1 MNKCK
6 SDYESC
12 YEELRKI
19 MSPGD
24 INGADLLFL
33 ENAAFLLSQSRS
45 NPESFKVT
53 ERKLLIELI
62 AKIKRSEP
70 FSFSLGV

>member
-12 YEELRKI
+12 YEELREI

-24 INGADLLFL
+24 IEGADLLFL
-33 ENAAFLLSQSRS
+33 ENTSFLLSKSRS
-45 NPESFKVT
+45 NPGSFTIT
-53 ERKLLIELI
+53 ERKLLIDLI
-62 AKIKRSEP
+62 GKIRRSDP
-70 FSFSLGV
+70 YSF